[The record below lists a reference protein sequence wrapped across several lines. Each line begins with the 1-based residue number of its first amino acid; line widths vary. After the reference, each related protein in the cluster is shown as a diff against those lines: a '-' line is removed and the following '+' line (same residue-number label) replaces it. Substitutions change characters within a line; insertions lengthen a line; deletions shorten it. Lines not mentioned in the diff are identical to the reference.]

1 MMGEQEYNSNK
12 IATRVEDDCSE
23 AVDSARVLAHL
34 QNLEPYLDV
43 IEREYLAEDI
53 TLYRWMHCPPI
64 DDDFRPQIFQ
74 ESNPIGVDDLQC
86 PDVDAPDEVKLEH
99 VGKFTLSGFV
109 TLQDAVDEWKRNLHK
124 RTEKVKDADRKQK
137 KIEKWIAD
145 KGQYVYKVDYTIDT
159 AMAGPRG
166 DGVHKQVFLF
176 DGIEPRD
183 LIDPTFE
190 PIKID
195 IL

>member
-1 MMGEQEYNSNK
+1 
-12 IATRVEDDCSE
+12 
-23 AVDSARVLAHL
+23 
-34 QNLEPYLDV
+34 
-43 IEREYLAEDI
+43 
-53 TLYRWMHCPPI
+53 MHCPPI

-74 ESNPIGVDDLQC
+74 ENNPITVDDLLC
-86 PDVDAPDEVKLEH
+86 PDVNAPDEVKLEH

-109 TLQDAVDEWKRNLHK
+109 TLQDAVDEWKKNLHK
-124 RTEKVKDADRKQK
+124 RTEKVKDAGKKQK
-137 KIEKWIAD
+137 KIEKWIAA

-159 AMAGPRG
+159 AMTGPQG

-183 LIDPTFE
+183 LIDPSFE

>member
-1 MMGEQEYNSNK
+1 MCDVRK
-12 IATRVEDDCSE
+12 IATDNVIGHEEKFST
-23 AVDSARVLAHL
+23 AHVLAHS

-43 IEREYLAEDI
+43 IEKEYKPEDV

-64 DDDFRPQIFQ
+64 PDDFKPQIFQ
-74 ESNPIGVDDLQC
+74 ENNPNSVEDLVC
-86 PDVDAPDEVKLEH
+86 PDPDAPDEVKLEH
-99 VGKFTLSGFV
+99 VGRFTLSGFV
-109 TLQDAVDEWKRNLHK
+109 TPEDAVDEWKRNLHK

-159 AMAGPRG
+159 AMVGPRG